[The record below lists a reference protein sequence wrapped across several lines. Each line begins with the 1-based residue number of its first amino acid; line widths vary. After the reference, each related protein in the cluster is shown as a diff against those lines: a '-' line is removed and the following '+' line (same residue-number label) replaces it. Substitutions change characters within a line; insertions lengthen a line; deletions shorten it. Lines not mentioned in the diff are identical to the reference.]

1 MGEGNQ
7 NSKYHW
13 NRLDFLFLFF
23 LWHLLGLPE
32 TQNCIP
38 DANKKSSQEV
48 LFLVCRDRKGT
59 PLGQKECREIPFW
72 FCSALLFF
80 FFPLPSCH
88 SSEIPAVV
96 EARQIPKLQGRRGTL
111 FDQRN
116 YDPKGIASGISLLLL
131 FLFLMASCGSRET
144 ITGSLLQRGETKAS
158 LGFLFPARGP
168 WSSATPAPKP
178 AIVRAIMEQREMKKV
193 IP

>member
-1 MGEGNQ
+1 MQLKALDRKHGAAIWGLWKVNVSRWVGEGNQ

-13 NRLDFLFLFF
+13 NSLDFLFLFF
-23 LWHLLGLPE
+23 LWQLLGWSQRLPE

-48 LFLVCRDRKGT
+48 LFLVCRDRKGA

-80 FFPLPSCH
+80 FSLPFCH

-96 EARQIPKLQGRRGTL
+96 EARQMPKLQGRWRTL
-111 FDQRN
+111 FDQRK
-116 YDPKGIASGISLLLL
+116 YDPKEIASGISLLLL
-131 FLFLMASCGSRET
+131 SLFLIASYGSRET
-144 ITGSLLQRGETKAS
+144 ITHRQ
-158 LGFLFPARGP
+158 PAAER
-168 WSSATPAPKP
+168 
-178 AIVRAIMEQREMKKV
+178 RN
-193 IP
+193 